1 VSFAPFAVNM
11 IFDMK
16 NNIADSLRG
25 HWDRWL
31 VAFASL
37 LLAITFL
44 RPSAAVEQPLFEYI
58 VVLDITQSMNVQD
71 YTLQGKPSS
80 RLDYVKYTLGEALKN
95 LPCGSKLGWGI
106 FTEYRSF
113 LLLAP
118 IEVCENYSELAST
131 LAQIDGRMAWT
142 GNSEIAKGY
151 YAGLTI
157 AGGLESKPGLVF
169 ISDGQE
175 SPPLNP
181 RFRPAYGGKKG
192 AVRGLLVGAG
202 GLNPLPIPKVDPGG
216 RPLGYWRAD
225 EVMQTDPRSL
235 GRGGSVSGESMVEDE
250 SNEAV
255 DPALKG
261 TRGSEH
267 LSSLREAYL
276 KLLAAET
283 GLSYYR
289 LQTPEGLLT
298 ALTDES
304 LARQTPSRMDLRYML
319 AGLAL
324 LCLLSVYLPRT
335 WRPGKSDHAV
345 NSLGAR
351 TAARF

>member
-1 VSFAPFAVNM
+1 
-11 IFDMK
+11 MK
-16 NNIADSLRG
+16 NKLANSLRVQWD
-25 HWDRWL
+25 HWL
-31 VAFASL
+31 LALASL
-37 LLAITFL
+37 ALATTFL
-44 RPSAAVEQPLFEYI
+44 HPTAPVQRPLFEYV
-58 VVLDITQSMNVQD
+58 VVLDITQSMNVPD
-71 YTLQGKPSS
+71 YTLEGKPTS
-80 RLDYVKYTLGEALKN
+80 RLDYAKYALRELLQS

-118 IEVCENYSELAST
+118 VEVCENYPELAST
-131 LAQIDGRMAWT
+131 LEHIDGRMAWT

-151 YAGLTI
+151 YGGLTI
-157 AGGLESKPGLVF
+157 AGGLESQPGLVF

-181 RFRPAYGGKKG
+181 RFRPVYDGKKG
-192 AVRGLLVGAG
+192 AVRGVVVGAG
-202 GLNPLPIPKVDPGG
+202 GLNPLPIPKVDPSG

-235 GRGGSVSGESMVEDE
+235 GRNGSVSGERMAE
-250 SNEAV
+250 SESRETI
-255 DPALKG
+255 DPALVG
-261 TRGSEH
+261 ARGSEH

-283 GLSYYR
+283 GLRYHR
-289 LQTPEGLLT
+289 LQTPEGLLA

-304 LARQTPSRMDLRYML
+304 LARKARSRADLRFVC

-324 LCLLSVYLPRT
+324 ALLLTVYL
-335 WRPGKSDHAV
+335 G
-345 NSLGAR
+345 R
-351 TAARF
+351 TALVLLLCAKITQATARVIRSVSNHYQT